1 MNIFNQKDSFRVVTG
16 RRKEERYM
24 VSGIACTECD
34 KYYKTMNIENNDL
47 CDCSS
52 RHRSNAP
59 LRRYEKNNFTQ

>member
-1 MNIFNQKDSFRVVTG
+1 
-16 RRKEERYM
+16 M